1 MEQIGKL
8 NKFTKDLGSLIEESP
23 ELVIPKVRM
32 IARFSKKH
40 NLAFFMFFK
49 SKKIGFIFNSGYW
62 SRVSSTGD
70 VDRAMAGLVSVKE
83 FDEYH
88 FIAEQAQ
95 DYVRRNPQDLPENL
109 VREALNDRLVVETTA
124 SSNLRAKGLY
134 AN

>member
-8 NKFTKDLGSLIEESP
+8 DKLTKELGSLVEESS
-23 ELVIPKVRM
+23 ELVLQKVRS

-49 SKKIGFIFNSGYW
+49 TKKVGFIFNSGYW
-62 SRVSSTGD
+62 SRVSSTSD
-70 VDRAMAGLVSVKE
+70 VDRAMAGLISVKE

-95 DYVRRNPQDLPENL
+95 DYVRRNPKDLPENL
-109 VREALNDRLVVETTA
+109 VREALNDKLVVETTA
-124 SSNLRAKGLY
+124 SSNLRAKGLH